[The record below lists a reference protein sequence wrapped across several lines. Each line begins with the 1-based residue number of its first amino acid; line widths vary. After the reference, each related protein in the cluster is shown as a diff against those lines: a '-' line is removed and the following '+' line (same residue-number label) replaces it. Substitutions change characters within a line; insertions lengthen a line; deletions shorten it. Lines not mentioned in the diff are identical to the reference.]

1 MSQAERRAMNSTTT
15 FSDRA
20 LSTVP
25 EVMAMLNQS
34 RTLIYEQI
42 RSSRLL
48 AIRRVAVAW
57 LQLHP

>member
-1 MSQAERRAMNSTTT
+1 MNSTTT